1 MMSEKRFVQLG
12 DTHIKDMVTGK
23 EWYAPCEDGLLETLN
38 NQQALINAFHEFIH
52 LKGLVKEFDVFC
64 NDVVVFKECGIDE

>member
-1 MMSEKRFVQLG
+1 MSEKRFVQLG
-12 DTHIKDMVTGK
+12 DTSIKDTLTGE

-38 NQQALINAFHEFIH
+38 NQQTLINAFHEFIY
-52 LKGLVKEFDVFC
+52 LKGLAKEFDVFC